1 MVNAVNEIDVTKLKC
16 ICRWYGFKSFARLR
30 LLKIVDFIVVIV
42 VTANFS
48 LSRFRC
54 QVIGRGDG
62 LKAVSNRSQELWNVL
77 RDFLRDIVQGK
88 NTGTHL
94 REASA
99 ALSIR
104 LEIEAFVL
112 VTRLLSIFDSI
123 SRVVQ

>member
-62 LKAVSNRSQELWNVL
+62 LKAVSQS
-77 RDFLRDIVQGK
+77 
-88 NTGTHL
+88 
-94 REASA
+94 
-99 ALSIR
+99 SIAGAMEYPAR
-104 LEIEAFVL
+104 LP
-112 VTRLLSIFDSI
+112 TRY
-123 SRVVQ
+123 RGR